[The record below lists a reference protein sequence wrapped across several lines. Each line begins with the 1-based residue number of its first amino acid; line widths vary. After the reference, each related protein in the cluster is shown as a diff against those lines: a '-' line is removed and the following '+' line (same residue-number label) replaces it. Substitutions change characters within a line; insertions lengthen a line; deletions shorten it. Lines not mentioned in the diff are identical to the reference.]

1 MENQPEDILENLT
14 FVNGKEE
21 VGETPE
27 PKKKAKKKS
36 AKKSAKKSINKK
48 QYSYEE
54 LKSKS
59 MSELENISKK
69 LGVPAER
76 LRKFDIIQNILGKN

>member
-1 MENQPEDILENLT
+1 MENQSEDILENLT

-21 VGETPE
+21 VEETPA

-36 AKKSAKKSINKK
+36 AKKAINKK

-54 LKSKS
+54 LRGKS

-69 LGVPAER
+69 LGIPAKGV
-76 LRKFDIIQNILGKN
+76 RKFDIIQNILGKN

>member
-1 MENQPEDILENLT
+1 MENQSEDILENLT

-21 VGETPE
+21 VEETPT
-27 PKKKAKKKS
+27 PKGKAKKKS
-36 AKKSAKKSINKK
+36 AKKSVNKK

-54 LKSKS
+54 LTGKS

-69 LGVPAER
+69 LGIPAEGV
-76 LRKFDIIQNILGKN
+76 RKFDIIQNILGKN